1 MGNHAYLMKKYPRVR
16 TVQARSRIMIRKVL
30 TYPHPL
36 LKKKAELVTEIT
48 PELRG
53 LAKDMAETM
62 YEYEGIGLAAPQVGK
77 LLRMITVDITGPEER
92 GGLRVLVNPELELMG
107 EEVESEEGCLSV
119 EDYRAPVARAER
131 VRVRALD
138 LDGGLVE
145 FEADGILAVCLQHEC
160 DHLDGKLFID
170 RISRLK
176 RTMYDAKV
184 KKWARQS
191 R

>member
-1 MGNHAYLMKKYPRVR
+1 
-16 TVQARSRIMIRKVL
+16 MIREVL

-36 LKKKAELVTEIT
+36 LKKKAESVTEIT
-48 PELRG
+48 PELRE

-62 YEYEGIGLAAPQVGK
+62 YEYEGIGLAAPQVGES
-77 LLRMITVDITGPEER
+77 LRMVTVDITGPEER
-92 GGLRVLVNPELELMG
+92 GDLRVLINPELEHVG

-119 EDYRAPVARAER
+119 EDYRAPVTRAER
-131 VRVRALD
+131 VRVKALD
-138 LDGGLVE
+138 LDGNPVE
-145 FEADGILAVCLQHEC
+145 FEAEDILAICLQHEC